1 MKNDKIL
8 IGNYVIMT
16 KKTHTHTHTHTG
28 PKNFM
33 TFDSLI
39 QLHACY
45 DTEWANCRDTRKPIT
60 TW

>member
-1 MKNDKIL
+1 MKNDKIQT
-8 IGNYVIMT
+8 GNSVIMT
-16 KKTHTHTHTHTG
+16 KKKKG

-33 TFDSLI
+33 SSDSLI

-45 DTEWANCRDTRKPIT
+45 DTEWANCRDTHKPIT